1 MNVPVPRRRLVALL
15 VAMAVAFAGL
25 VWRLADVQGVSAER
39 YAVFGESQRLE
50 ARVLPADRGS
60 ILDRNGAE
68 LAISLRRRTVNAD
81 PSLVSDPAAAAH
93 ALAPVLDLDEDEL
106 LAQLSADTE
115 FVYLSRKVEDD
126 VAAAVE
132 ALGLEG
138 VFLTDE
144 PTRLLPS
151 GTLAANVLGE
161 VGDDDI
167 GLSGL
172 ELQYDEQLT
181 GQPGE
186 LLVEKDVG
194 GNDIADGTLLLEPPQ
209 RGHNLVLTID
219 QVMQYETERVLGEQI
234 VSSHAKGGIAIVM
247 DPRTGEILALAS
259 LDAGRDGAPP
269 TPSYDNMAVTRVYE
283 PGSVNKVVTI
293 AGAVEEGLVEGD
305 TRLSVPDNYKVADVV
320 FKDDEKHE
328 PAYWSVDEIMAHSSN
343 VGTIM
348 IGQRLGKDRI
358 NDYLDDFGLVDQT
371 ALDFP
376 GESAGILPEPDDWSG
391 TSIATV
397 PIGQGVAVTALQM
410 LGAYNTIANGGTYVA
425 PRLVRGVQDPS
436 GELQEPDV
444 EKGHRVVSEE
454 TAAAVTRMLVGAVAE
469 GTGTAAAF
477 PNYTVAGKTGT
488 AGKPKDNAPG
498 YKDGA
503 YVASFAGFV
512 PASAPRLSAI
522 VVLDEPTPIYGG
534 LVAAP
539 AFSRLAATGTRLFAV
554 PPQPADDAPL
564 SSSSARDQAAAVPG
578 RDLPQPDVAVRDVA
592 GRAAAAGTLG
602 PSPTRA

>member
-1 MNVPVPRRRLVALL
+1 RPEREVEFRVPRRRLVALL

-68 LAISLRRRTVNAD
+68 LAISLRRRTVFAD
-81 PSLVSDPAAAAH
+81 PSLVEDPAAAAL
-93 ALAPVLDLDEDEL
+93 ALAPLLGLDEGEL
-106 LAQLSADTE
+106 HEQLGAPDTE
-115 FVYLSRKVEDD
+115 FVYLSRKVEDG
-126 VAAAVE
+126 VADAVV
-132 ALGLEG
+132 ALGLPG
-138 VFLTDE
+138 VFLMDE
-144 PTRLLPS
+144 PTRFLPS
-151 GTLAANVLGE
+151 GPLAAPVLGE

-181 GQPGE
+181 GKPGE

-194 GNDIADGTLLLEPPQ
+194 GNDIADGTRLLEPPE

-219 QVMQYETERVLGEQI
+219 QVMQYETERVLAEQI
-234 VSSHAKGGIAIVM
+234 VSSKARSGIAIVM
-247 DPRTGEILALAS
+247 DPRTGEILALAN
-259 LDAGRDGAPP
+259 LEVAKKGAPP
-269 TPSYDNMAVTRVYE
+269 TPSFDNMAVTRVYE

-293 AGAVEEGLVEGD
+293 SAAVEEGVVEGD

-320 FKDDEKHE
+320 FKDDEQHE

-348 IGQRLGKDRI
+348 IGQRLGKDRLT
-358 NDYLDDFGLVDQT
+358 DYLDDFGLVDQT

-376 GESAGILPEPDDWSG
+376 GEAVGILPEPDEWSG

-425 PRLVRGVQDPS
+425 PRLVRGVVEPS
-436 GELQEPDV
+436 GKLRPTEV

-454 TAAAVTRMLVGAVAE
+454 TAAAVNRMLVGAVTS
-469 GTGTAAAF
+469 GTGTAAAV
-477 PNYTVAGKTGT
+477 PNYSVAGKTGT
-488 AGKPKDNAPG
+488 AGKPRDNAPG

-503 YVASFAGFV
+503 YVASFVGFM

-534 LVAAP
+534 LVSAP
-539 AFSRLAATGTRLFAV
+539 AFSRLAAAGARLFDI
-554 PPQPADDAPL
+554 PPQPAGDAPL
-564 SSSSARDQAAAVPG
+564 TSSADRDLAAGVPG
-578 RDLPQPDVAVRDVA
+578 RDLPVQAPS
-592 GRAAAAGTLG
+592 AGTLWR
-602 PSPTRA
+602 SPTRA

>member
-1 MNVPVPRRRLVALL
+1 MNVSAPRGRLVALL
-15 VAMAVAFAGL
+15 VAMAVGFAGL

-50 ARVLPADRGS
+50 AKDLPADRGS

-68 LAISLRRRTVNAD
+68 LAISLRRKTVFAD
-81 PSLVSDPAAAAH
+81 PTLVKDPIAAAR

-106 LAQLSADTE
+106 HAQLTADTE

-132 ALGLEG
+132 GLGLEG
-138 VFLTDE
+138 VFFLDE

-151 GTLAANVLGE
+151 GTLAAPVLGE

-181 GQPGE
+181 GKPGE
-186 LLVEKDVG
+186 LLVEKDVDG
-194 GNDIADGTLLLEPPQ
+194 RDIAAGTRQLEPPE
-209 RGHNLVLTID
+209 RGDNLMLTID
-219 QVMQYETERVLGEQI
+219 QAMQYEAERVLGEQI
-234 VSSHAKGGIAIVM
+234 VSSRAKGGIAIVM
-247 DPRTGEILALAS
+247 DPRTGDILALAN
-259 LDAGRDGAPP
+259 LDAGQNGGPP
-269 TPSYDNMAVTRVYE
+269 TASFDNMAVTRVYE

-293 AGAVEEGLVEGD
+293 AGALEEGLVEGG
-305 TRLSVPDNYKVADVV
+305 TRLSVPDSYRVADVV
-320 FKDDEKHE
+320 FQDDEPHE
-328 PAYWSVDEIMAHSSN
+328 EAYWSVDEIMAESSN

-358 NDYLDDFGLVDQT
+358 NQYLDDFGLVEQT

-376 GESAGILPEPDDWSG
+376 GESGGILPEPDDWSG

-425 PRLVRGVQDPS
+425 PRLVRGVVDPS
-436 GELQEPDV
+436 GKLRQPDV

-454 TAAAVTRMLVGAVAE
+454 TAAAVTKMLVGVVAE

-477 PNYTVAGKTGT
+477 PSYTVAGKTGT
-488 AGKPKDNAPG
+488 ARKPKDNALG
-498 YKDGA
+498 YRDGA

-534 LVAAP
+534 LVSAP
-539 AFSRLAATGTRLFAV
+539 AFSRIAAAGTRLFDI
-554 PPQPADDAPL
+554 PPRPTDDAPL
-564 SSSSARDQAAAVPG
+564 SSSSNRDMAAGGPG
-578 RDLPQPDVAVRDVA
+578 RGPS
-592 GRAAAAGTLG
+592 GRASSAPGAGAGTLG